1 MGAMDMSEMATAGGP
16 RLLLTV
22 PEAAA
27 LLGIKRTK
35 LYELLAVGAL
45 ASVRIGSARR
55 VPVAAVEAD
64 VERLLGGQS

>member
-1 MGAMDMSEMATAGGP
+1 MATGSP

-22 PEAAA
+22 NEAAA

-45 ASVRIGSARR
+45 PSVRIGASRR
-55 VPVAAVEAD
+55 VPVAAVEAY
-64 VERLLGGQS
+64 VEGLLGVRP